1 MLNRVLKKKL
11 LLVIF
16 IIKTKKNTNK
26 NHIALQLQK
35 NTEVKTEQ
43 RQ

>member
-11 LLVIF
+11 LLVLF

-26 NHIALQLQK
+26 NNFALKLQK